1 MHGAED
7 FLKALSIVLC
17 VAAVTTVLFQRLR
30 QPVVLGYILAGLIIG
45 PHVPI
50 PLVAD
55 PNVVTTLSE
64 LGVILL
70 MFSLGLEFRFKTLF
84 EVGPTAALTAIIETS
99 IMLWLG
105 FTVGR
110 LFGWTPLESLFCGS
124 VVAIS
129 STTII
134 ARAFAEQ
141 GVSDALKRLVLGIL
155 IVEDLI
161 AIVLMTTLTA
171 VASGSGLSAGAVVVT
186 VGKLALFL
194 GTLVVIGLL
203 VVPRAVR
210 WVVATGRDETM
221 LVASIGVC
229 FLVSAAARE
238 FGYSTALGA
247 FIAGSLVAESGEG
260 HRVEVLVRPVRD
272 VFAAVFFVSVG
283 MHIDP
288 SLAVVHWLPIVV
300 LVGVVI
306 VGKSVGV
313 SLAAFFT
320 SGAVRLSVRAGMSL
334 SQIGEFSFI
343 IASLGLALGVI
354 GPFLYPVV
362 VIVSALTTLTTPYM
376 IRGSEAVASTIN
388 HKLPRPLQ
396 TFTSLYASWLEQ
408 LTRTRAP
415 AKGLARYIKLL
426 IVDVVVL
433 LALAAATNA
442 LAPAA
447 RAALADLGVEGIA
460 GTMVMVVVVA
470 IVLVPLLAGLVEV
483 SRRLGRT
490 LATRVLP
497 DGEAGRLDLM
507 ATPRKAFVVTLELA
521 TVLVVGA
528 PLLALT
534 QPFMPAAV
542 GAASVVIFAG
552 AVVVMAIAFWRSAA
566 DLQGHVRA
574 GAEVLVAALSAQ
586 AKAGPQAQQHHALS
600 AHADAEPT
608 LNQIDLGLG
617 RPESVRVPEDSPVLG
632 QSLVSLDLRT
642 KTGASALA
650 LIRDGAGHV
659 PDGDEALRAGDILA
673 LSGTRDAIA
682 AARAVLCGDIAS
694 EDAPADDAAATD
706 SAAEDAATPS

>member
-1 MHGAED
+1 MHGADD

-55 PNVVTTLSE
+55 TETITTLSE

-70 MFSLGLEFRFKTLF
+70 MFSLGLEFRFKTLV

-99 IMLWLG
+99 VMLWLG

-124 VVAIS
+124 IVAIS

-141 GVSDALKRLVLGIL
+141 GVGPELKRLVLGIL

-194 GTLVVIGLL
+194 AALIVLGLL

-260 HRVEVLVRPVRD
+260 HRLEVLVRPVRD

-288 SLAVVHWLPIVV
+288 SLGVVHWLPILV
-300 LVGVVI
+300 LVVVVI
-306 VGKSVGV
+306 AGKSLGV
-313 SLAAFFT
+313 SLAAFLT

-354 GPFLYPVV
+354 RPFLYPVV
-362 VIVSALTTLTTPYM
+362 VIVSAITTLTTPYM
-376 IRGSEAVASTIN
+376 IRGSESVAASVLHT
-388 HKLPRPLQ
+388 LPRPLQ

-408 LTRTRAP
+408 LTRGRAP
-415 AKGLARYIKLL
+415 AKGLARLTKLL
-426 IVDVVVL
+426 VIDVVVL
-433 LALAAATNA
+433 LALTAATAA
-442 LAPAA
+442 LSPAA
-447 RAALADLGVEGIA
+447 RAALEDLGFVDDA
-460 GTMVMVVVVA
+460 ATVVMAVVVG
-470 IVLVPLLAGLVEV
+470 IVLVPLLVGLIQVA
-483 SRRLGRT
+483 RRLGRT

-497 DGEAGRLDLM
+497 DGEAGRVDLM
-507 ATPRKAFVVTLELA
+507 ASPRRAFVVTLELA

-534 QPFMPAAV
+534 QPLMPRAMGAV
-542 GAASVVIFAG
+542 SVAIFSG
-552 AVVVMAIAFWRSAA
+552 AVVVMAVLFWRRAE

-586 AKAGPQAQQHHALS
+586 AKAGPHTRHANE
-600 AHADAEPT
+600 EPT
-608 LNQIDLGLG
+608 MKQIDLGLG
-617 RPESVRVPEDSPVLG
+617 RPESVRIPEGSPVVG
-632 QSLVSLDLRT
+632 QSLASLDLRT
-642 KTGASALA
+642 QTGASALA
-650 LIRDGAGHV
+650 LIRDGDGHV
-659 PDGDEALRAGDILA
+659 PVSGEVLRAGDVLA

-682 AARAVLCGDIAS
+682 AARSTLEGSDV
-694 EDAPADDAAATD
+694 AAASGD
-706 SAAEDAATPS
+706 VPAAGTSSGAESS